1 MVMGKPILD
10 FWINWNKITCD
21 TISSRLDD
29 ALRGDEVYWVKK
41 YLLKSR
47 SGAIVTQKK
56 PGAQ

>member
-47 SGAIVTQKK
+47 SGAIVTQK
-56 PGAQ
+56 